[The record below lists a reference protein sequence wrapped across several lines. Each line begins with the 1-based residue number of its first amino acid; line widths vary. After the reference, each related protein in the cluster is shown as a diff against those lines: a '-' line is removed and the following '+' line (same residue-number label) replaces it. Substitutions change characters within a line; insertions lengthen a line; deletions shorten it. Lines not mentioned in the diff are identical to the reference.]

1 MAERLKTKILET
13 DKMVDLVAGPG
24 KMKREFTSQSSI
36 VSLTS
41 SQSMIHVLVYVQIHI
56 AVYLK
61 C

>member
-24 KMKREFTSQSSI
+24 KMKRELTSQSSI

-41 SQSMIHVLVYVQIHI
+41 SQLMIHVLVYIQIHI